1 MKGDKIYEDLSLIRR
16 RSKRVFTVIT
26 VIFFLLLV
34 YFWKIQ
40 IIDHQKYWERSEDN
54 RIRKI
59 SLSPQRGLIFDR
71 EDNILAKNIASF
83 KVSLVREKCEDLHA
97 SYQRVSELLH
107 VDVKDIEERIQKY
120 QSFQMFRPIVI
131 KDNLT
136 QKEVAL
142 IESRKAEFPELILQT
157 EPKRFYPYH
166 TLAAHVLGY
175 LQEISPRE
183 LKSET
188 YLNYEIGD
196 LVGKMG
202 IESEYEERLSGQKG
216 VALEIVDSEGRVVA
230 GYSQNESINGE
241 NIKLTL
247 DLDMQK
253 EVESILEKRDGAVV
267 VMNAK
272 NGEILA
278 MASYPNFDPNRFIN
292 RFTPEQWME
301 LVQDPD
307 FPLENRVIRGLYSP
321 GSLFKPLVAIGA
333 LDSNL
338 ISDQSSFF
346 CTGTTLIYGHQFS
359 CWYKPGHGKVNLYTG
374 IKNSCNIYFY
384 NVGNKLGIQKIADYA
399 RIFGFGSP
407 TGIDLP
413 GEKNGLVPD
422 PEWKKRTRGE
432 PWYLGET
439 IPVSIGQGPLLA
451 TPLQVAVY
459 TSVIANRG
467 EKVVPH
473 LFLTGFGSSDSNESK
488 KRTYVRTLS
497 KKMDHSDFEKV
508 IKGMWMAVNDQGTAR
523 ASMVKDF
530 DVCGK
535 TGTTQIVSTDTER
548 RMEERGTKVETHSWF
563 TGFAPRKDPEVI
575 VTIIIEYGGMGGRTA
590 APLAKNLFTIYKDK
604 YVR

>member
-16 RSKRVFTVIT
+16 RSKKVFIAVT
-26 VIFFLLLV
+26 VIFSLLLL
-34 YFWKIQ
+34 YFWKVQ
-40 IIDHQKYWERSEDN
+40 VIDHQKYWKRSEAN
-54 RIRKI
+54 RIRRI
-59 SLSPQRGLIFDR
+59 SLSPQRGLILDR
-71 EDNILAKNIASF
+71 EGNILAKNIASF
-83 KVSLVREKCEDLHA
+83 KVSLVREKCEDLQA
-97 SYQRVSELLH
+97 SYERISGLLH
-107 VDVKDIEERIQKY
+107 MDVKDIEERIQKF
-120 QSFQMFRPIVI
+120 QSFQQFRPIVI

-142 IESRKAEFPELILQT
+142 IESRKTEFPELILQT
-157 EPKRFYPYH
+157 EPKRYYPYH

-183 LKSET
+183 LKSEA
-188 YLNYEIGD
+188 YQYYEIGD
-196 LVGKMG
+196 LIGKKG
-202 IESEYEERLSGQKG
+202 IENEYEARLSGQKG
-216 VALEIVDSEGRVVA
+216 VALEIVDSEGRVIA
-230 GYSQNESINGE
+230 GYNQDESINGE
-241 NIKLTL
+241 NIQLTL

-253 EVESILEKRDGAVV
+253 EVESILEEREGAVV
-267 VMNAK
+267 VMK
-272 NGEILA
+272 VQSGEVLA

-307 FPLENRVIRGLYSP
+307 FPLENRAIRGLYSP

-338 ISDQSSFF
+338 ISDQSSYF
-346 CTGTTLIYGHQFS
+346 CSGSTLIYGHLFS
-359 CWYKPGHGKVNLYTG
+359 CWNEFGHGRVNLYSG

-384 NVGNKLGIQKIADYA
+384 NVGKNLGIQRIADYA

-407 TGIDLP
+407 TEIDLP
-413 GEKNGLVPD
+413 GEKIGLVPD
-422 PEWKKRTRGE
+422 PEWKKRARGE

-459 TSVIANRG
+459 TSIIANRG
-467 EKVVPH
+467 KRVIPH
-473 LFLTGFGSSDSNESK
+473 LFLPGSDSDDNSGSEK
-488 KRTYVRTLS
+488 QAYIKELS
-497 KKMDHSDFEKV
+497 KEIDKPDFERV
-508 IKGMWMAVNDQGTAR
+508 IKGMWMAVNEQGTAQAAR
-523 ASMVKDF
+523 VGDF

-535 TGTTQIVSTDTER
+535 TGTTQVVSTDTQKKL
-548 RMEERGTKVETHSWF
+548 EERGRRIETHSWF

-575 VTIIIEYGGMGGRTA
+575 VTIIIEYGGMGGSTA
-590 APLAKNLFTIYKDK
+590 APLAKNLFTLYKDK